1 MFGFFK
7 SKKKQE
13 AAKRA
18 EKHDSFY
25 RESEEEEDDFVDDQ
39 GMDDE
44 EYGRRVTEEIAKRK
58 SAAKASPS
66 VSAAHSPASRGHTT
80 PTSRATNSPATV
92 PTPPPSIVASH
103 ASKVTATAVSSHA
116 TSKMKSVPVVT
127 ATVVPNPKKQTTA
140 ARPNPATAAPIIPG
154 VNTSKSNPTTPTATH
169 ISASRPY
176 SATSAPAIVN
186 PSRPNAAT
194 TPPLHIAKARTGG
207 FTPDPKAMQQLVSM
221 GFSYP
226 AANMALRMKEN
237 RADQAAEYLL
247 EHSDA
252 EINSL
257 LAIESAQRANAAK
270 KVDNTHPVTSKPA
283 TSSTPVAVAV
293 SSSNVAASSTKSIAN
308 TITATTT
315 STTTPL
321 KRGISSKDVNKT
333 STTNSNTSPITERI
347 NSKKNVVT
355 KEVNS
360 VDAAMA
366 AIIAKREALKKKQ
379 AQVVKQSSQK
389 NVKTSNIEENTTE
402 TTANTT
408 ATTTTTTASATAVY
422 DKLSNYKTKGTVVRE
437 LQEEEDRLRIEGQEK
452 RRKAL
457 AAPATDSA
465 VSVLAS
471 PDSASST
478 LDDNHTGTGSI
489 STEPSE
495 STTTTPVVQQ
505 ERSSRQSNTSPR
517 RATSNIGLVEEEKS
531 VRKTDTSP
539 RRSQSSSNT
548 TSTTTSSAFEALYNK
563 KTEKMLLIEQLE
575 AEERAEKEAQ
585 ERKWKKLTTKTDS
598 TTASRSNSISEN
610 DVEVFEKLYSK
621 PIESQK
627 LREKSLLEEKLHK
640 EKLEAHISGKAGIA
654 LQASENMH
662 ILKKTES
669 ARMREYETM
678 EERKRFEEEERRK
691 KELEPTP
698 ILSPNRPP
706 MSRRSSSVD
715 RMRLSSEER
724 SETSMAR
731 RLSSSLDSIS
741 MVEVQ
746 EEGES
751 DTESPTTEQPNP
763 AGKQHSTA
771 QLNNSTSRQNSF
783 REDSNTNTTE
793 NNQNNTILNKIPGI
807 IKRTLMNYK
816 VTETSDHR
824 WEGRV
829 NVPNKETVLMVPIKG
844 SYASKQQCIQITTAN
859 TPPQWKI
866 QSKLSCCSI
875 CEESFNKYLKAE
887 NCRNCGQLVC
897 PDCSD
902 ETWPSTMIPVTF
914 YEKNSLHIRICSA
927 CIKTTNSFIAALKSG
942 DLETVQC
949 LYKYSNV
956 NLHQPY
962 SILPDAPYPVSSYC
976 IPRFISMCV

>member
-58 SAAKASPS
+58 SAARASPS
-66 VSAAHSPASRGHTT
+66 VSAAHSPASRGLNT
-80 PTSRATNSPATV
+80 PTSRATNSPGTV
-92 PTPPPSIVASH
+92 PTPPPSAASH
-103 ASKVTATAVSSHA
+103 ASKVTATAVSSQA
-116 TSKMKSVPVVT
+116 TSKMKSVPLVT

-140 ARPNPATAAPIIPG
+140 ARPNPATAAPIIPE

-176 SATSAPAIVN
+176 SATSAPVIVN

-257 LAIESAQRANAAK
+257 LAIESAQRANAVK
-270 KVDNTHPVTSKPA
+270 KGDNAHPVTSKPA
-283 TSSTPVAVAV
+283 TSSTPVAVA
-293 SSSNVAASSTKSIAN
+293 SSINVAASSTKSTAN
-308 TITATTT
+308 TITATTS
-315 STTTPL
+315 ST
-321 KRGISSKDVNKT
+321 ISSKDVNKT
-333 STTNSNTSPITERI
+333 STTNSNTSPITEIPSLQRI
-347 NSKKNVVT
+347 NSKKNVVA

-389 NVKTSNIEENTTE
+389 NVKTNNIEENTTE

-408 ATTTTTTASATAVY
+408 ATTTTTTTSSTAVY

-457 AAPATDSA
+457 AAPVTDSA

-471 PDSASST
+471 PDSASSA

-495 STTTTPVVQQ
+495 SITTTPVVQK

-531 VRKTDTSP
+531 ARKTDPSP

-548 TSTTTSSAFEALYNK
+548 TSTTTSSAFEVLYNK

-585 ERKWKKLTTKTDS
+585 ERKWKKLTAKTDS

-627 LREKSLLEEKLHK
+627 LGEKSLLEEKLHK

-654 LQASENMH
+654 LQASENKN

-698 ILSPNRPP
+698 ILSPSRPP

-724 SETSMAR
+724 SEASMAR

-793 NNQNNTILNKIPGI
+793 NNQNNTILSKIPGI

-927 CIKTTNSFIAALKSG
+927 CIKTTNSFIAALRSG

-956 NLHQPY
+956 NLHLPY